1 MYFQALTRMNKPYQ
15 SIALTSNF
23 TFSLNN
29 KKLKIKDEKNIGSLY
44 CIWILLLYQSQ
55 NEIQTG

>member
-1 MYFQALTRMNKPYQ
+1 MNKPYQ